1 MTVFGSAASQS
12 GTILYRWSRLLV
24 LALIGCGL
32 IAVMTL
38 KPRDTVLRTAP
49 EPRDMV
55 LEPTLPGGDGGGGLL
70 GGRPIS
76 QLWVASRPEYAWFTN
91 DSQCRPLVTRFA
103 CDHCVPL
110 VYLASFP
117 RSGNTWTR
125 YLLEASTGL
134 FTVSGGPI
142 RKGYLAYG
150 KDHFVLKED
159 KIWRLA
165 RAKDELVQMGYLG
178 EHIPWAQGVGIVVKT
193 HAWPEPWN
201 ATEADSITMSL
212 SPFPENSTRRAVL
225 LIRDPFKLLI
235 SLKKYGE
242 TKSVLNPEDMTY
254 LYRGEE
260 WHQFAIYYAQI
271 WYNMNARWL
280 QSTNETHVIA
290 YERLT
295 RDPIGELTSLFRFL
309 DVEPDRRRMEC
320 LRSHLEGKA
329 HNRKH
334 GIMPDHETYPLRQR
348 AELWSHIHQLNWLL
362 KDKGYPTLPLERYS
376 FADEFSDI
384 NMQMS

>member
-1 MTVFGSAASQS
+1 MTVAGSAASDP

-38 KPRDTVLRTAP
+38 KPRDTVLLIAP
-49 EPRDMV
+49 EPRDIV

-76 QLWVASRPEYAWFTN
+76 KLWVASRPEHAWFTN
-91 DSQCRPLVTRFA
+91 DSQCRPFVTRFA

-134 FTVSGGPI
+134 FTVSGGPF
-142 RKGYLAYG
+142 RRTYLETPEE
-150 KDHFVLKED
+150 FLLLKEEE
-159 KIWRLA
+159 IWIAA
-165 RAKDELVQMGYLG
+165 REKTELVQLGYLG
-178 EHIPWAQGVGIVVKT
+178 EHIPWAQGVGIVAKT
-193 HAWPEPWN
+193 HDLPEPWN
-201 ATEADSITMSL
+201 VTEANNMTETL

-225 LIRDPFKLLI
+225 LIRDPFKSLI
-235 SLKKYGE
+235 SLQKYGI
-242 TKSVLNPEDMTY
+242 TQSVLNKENMTY
-254 LYRGEE
+254 LYQGTE
-260 WHQFAIYYAQI
+260 WLEFVTYYSLV
-271 WYNMNARWL
+271 WFDMNARWL
-280 QSTNETHVIA
+280 QSTNEIHVIA

-309 DVEPDRRRMEC
+309 DVEPDRRRMKC

-348 AELWSHIHQLNWLL
+348 AELWSYIHQLNWLL

-376 FADEFSDI
+376 FADEFGDI
-384 NMQMS
+384 DMGMS

>member
-1 MTVFGSAASQS
+1 MAVVAGYTASNMRPN
-12 GTILYRWSRLLV
+12 IYRWSRLLP
-24 LALIGCGL
+24 LALIGCCL
-32 IAVMTL
+32 MVVMTL
-38 KPRDTVLRTAP
+38 KPRDTVLQRAP
-49 EPRDMV
+49 APRDMV
-55 LEPTLPGGDGGGGLL
+55 LEPTLPGDDDGGGLL

-76 QLWVASRPEYAWFTN
+76 ELSVASRPEHAWFTN

-134 FTVSGGPI
+134 FTVSGGPL
-142 RKGYLAYG
+142 RKVYINRKNDYV
-150 KDHFVLKED
+150 FKED
-159 KIWRLA
+159 QIWRAA
-165 RAKDELVQMGYLG
+165 RAKTELVQLGYLG
-178 EHIPWAQGVGIVVKT
+178 ENIPWTQGVGIVAKT
-193 HAWPEPWN
+193 HALPEPWN
-201 ATEADSITMSL
+201 ATEADIMKQL

-225 LIRDPFKLLI
+225 IIRDPFKSLI
-235 SLKKYGE
+235 SLQKYAA

-254 LYRGEE
+254 LYRGEQ
-260 WHQFAIYYAQI
+260 WQNYVMDYSRI
-271 WYNMNARWL
+271 WYDMNARWL
-280 QSTNETHVIA
+280 ESTNETHVIA

-309 DVEPDRRRMEC
+309 DMEPDQRRMKC
-320 LRSHLEGKA
+320 LRNHLEGKA

-348 AELWSHIHQLNWLL
+348 VELWSHIHQLNWLL

-376 FADEFSDI
+376 FADEFRDI
-384 NMQMS
+384 NMPMS